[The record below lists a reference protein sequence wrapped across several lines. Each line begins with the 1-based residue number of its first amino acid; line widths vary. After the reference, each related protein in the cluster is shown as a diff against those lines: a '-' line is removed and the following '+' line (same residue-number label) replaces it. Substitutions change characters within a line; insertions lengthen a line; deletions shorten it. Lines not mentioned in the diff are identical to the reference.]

1 MEQKYKLFLFNKSG
15 FTRFPINN
23 LWATSKTYYEE
34 NSKFIDRWEWG
45 TPRLNYDDYDA
56 LHSYIISE
64 EPTMVGFSVYMW
76 NEAFVLKLSSEL
88 KHHFPNLITVFG
100 GPQSDIKYNE
110 EYFRIH
116 PQVDLVIPGD
126 AYGER
131 SLAEIL
137 DNIVLNNGKLVS
149 SEINYAY
156 WPDVARNNHFNSLG
170 PKKSDF
176 KWPKNSFRA
185 QEQYLKPILENV
197 ESEARWLSIET
208 SRGCPYKCAFC
219 DWGGGIYTK
228 TVKKDF
234 TTILDEFTWAGENK
248 IVGIW
253 VTDANFGIF
262 NIDIEITKHIV
273 EVAKKYG
280 YPKLV
285 QVQPSKTKLE
295 NLSKIYDLLSEADL
309 MRHYQ
314 ISIQD
319 VSDEIKKNIDR
330 VDFPFEVQVDMFRK
344 LQKKKNLPILIETIL
359 GLPGSSIQTVKY
371 NIQSICVQKLIFP
384 ISYHWTLLPE
394 TPAYAPEFRE
404 KWKLVTVLNKSFSG
418 SGAGFPTKQKLNRT
432 SDPGVNRIID
442 DGFEMTS
449 EFVVGTAS
457 YTPDDWIEMNMMQL
471 ITASTQPTEILS
483 LIADYLWQ
491 THSISYGDFYYKI
504 GKQILYNDSD
514 PRFQSQFSKVK
525 TAFSEWV
532 YSDAIDTYCD
542 AHDDLPFTLSP
553 PAYCIFVILTNIDL
567 FFEGVLIAISKL
579 IEIDDKII
587 DLCHFSKNR
596 LIDINYQPESGRI
609 FETAYDWP
617 EYIESTVLDK
627 TAKKYS
633 IIDSQLFLDNRYL
646 DIDWN
651 QYNNDIER
659 YKQFIYRVCYSVR
672 SSKIFKQMKTI

>member
-34 NSKFIDRWEWG
+34 NSKFVDRWEWG
-45 TPRLNYDDYDA
+45 SPHLNYDDYDA
-56 LHSYIISE
+56 LYSYIVSE
-64 EPTMVGFSVYMW
+64 NPTIVGFSVYMW
-76 NEAFVLKLSSEL
+76 NEAFVLQLSSAL
-88 KHHFPNLITVFG
+88 KNHFPNLIVVFG
-100 GPQSDIKYNE
+100 GPQSDIKYNNN
-110 EYFRIH
+110 YFKTH
-116 PQVDLVIPGD
+116 TYVDLVIPGD

-137 DNIVLNNGKLVS
+137 DNIVLNNGKLVA
-149 SEINYAY
+149 SEISYAY
-156 WPDVARNNHFNSLG
+156 WPDADRIPQFNSIG
-170 PKKSDF
+170 PKKSEF

-185 QEQYLKPILENV
+185 QEQYLIPILDNV
-197 ESEARWLSIET
+197 EHEARWLSVET

-234 TTILDEFTWAGENK
+234 STILDEITWVGENK

-253 VTDANFGIF
+253 ITDANFGIF

-273 EVAKKYG
+273 AVAEKYG
-280 YPKLV
+280 YPKMV

-295 NLSKIYDLLSEADL
+295 NLSKIYDLLSGADL

-319 VSDEIKKNIDR
+319 VNDEIKKNIDR
-330 VDFPFEVQVDMFRK
+330 VDFPFEVQVDMFRE

-359 GLPGSSIQTVKY
+359 GLPGSSIDTVKD
-371 NIQSICVQKLIFP
+371 NIHRICIKKLIFP

-418 SGAGFPTKQKLNRT
+418 SGAGFPTKQKINRT
-432 SDPGVNRIID
+432 VDPGVNRIID
-442 DGFEMTS
+442 DGFDMTS
-449 EFVVGTAS
+449 EFVVGTSS

-471 ITASTQPTEILS
+471 ITASTQPTEIINLVG
-483 LIADYLWQ
+483 DYLWQ
-491 THSISYGDFYYKI
+491 EHAISYGDFYHEV

-514 PRFQSQFSKVK
+514 HRYQSQFSGIK
-525 TAFSEWV
+525 TAFANWV
-532 YSDAIDTYCD
+532 YGDAVDTYCD
-542 AHDDLPFTLSP
+542 AHPDLPFELSP
-553 PAYCIFVILTNIDL
+553 PTYCIFAILTNIDL
-567 FFEGVLIAISKL
+567 FFEGVLLAISKL
-579 IEIDDKII
+579 TELDDKII
-587 DLCHFSKNR
+587 DLCHYSKNR
-596 LIDINYQPESGRI
+596 LIDIDYQPTVGRT
-609 FETAYDWP
+609 FETVYDWP
-617 EYIESTVLDK
+617 KYIQTTVLDK
-627 TAKKYS
+627 TAQKYT
-633 IIDSQLFLDNRYL
+633 INETQMYFDNRYF

-651 QYNNDIER
+651 QYDSIER
-659 YKQFIYRVCYSVR
+659 YKHFVYRVCYSVR
-672 SSKIFKQMKTI
+672 YSKVFQQMKIV